1 MEREKAI
8 KIGIASVLGLVA
20 IIILAMNLFG
30 GSGAPKPADDAPPPL
45 PADERSGGG
54 RMAPGTNPEG

>member
-1 MEREKAI
+1 MERDKAI

-30 GSGAPKPADDAPPPL
+30 GSSAPKSAAEDTPPP

-54 RMAPGTNPEG
+54 RLAPGANPDD